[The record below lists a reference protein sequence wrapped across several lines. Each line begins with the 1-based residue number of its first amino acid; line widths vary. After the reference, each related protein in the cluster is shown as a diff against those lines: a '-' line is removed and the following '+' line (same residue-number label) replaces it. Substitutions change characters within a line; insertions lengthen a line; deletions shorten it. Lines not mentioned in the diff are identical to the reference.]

1 MIALKRV
8 YDAPDPGDG
17 LRILVDRL
25 WPRGV
30 KKDEAHLDRWEKDLA
45 PSDELRR
52 WFAHDPAKWCEFRRR
67 FREELAPKGDLLHEL
82 ARQAEKGRVT
92 LLYAAKDEEH
102 NNAVV
107 LKEFLE
113 DRGGRR

>member
-1 MIALKRV
+1 MLRIKRI
-8 YDAPDPGDG
+8 YDEADPKDG

-25 WPRGV
+25 WPRGIS
-30 KKDEAHLDRWEKDLA
+30 KERAHVDRWEKEIA

-52 WFAHDPAKWCEFRRR
+52 WFGHDPERWQEFRSRYGKELEGQGELL
-67 FREELAPKGDLLHEL
+67 REISAAAAKG
-82 ARQAEKGRVT
+82 AVT

-107 LKEFLE
+107 LQELIGK
-113 DRGGRR
+113 RARK